1 MATGTHVI
9 PVLLMVRELDQGGV
23 ERDVA
28 KIATHLDPQRFE
40 PHVASYRSDG
50 MRYEELRAAGVPLL
64 HIPLESIFS
73 ARALRAALRL
83 RRYLRDH
90 GIRILHAYDVSGVL
104 GVPVARSLNLP
115 VIISSQLSYR
125 GILDSRTQF
134 LLRVTDLLSDAVLV
148 NCEAIQRHMIEDV
161 GVPARRIELCYN
173 GVDTTQFFPAD
184 TPKPEALSRASLVV
198 GTVCALRP
206 EKKLNLLQEAFAQL
220 SWQGGNLKLVIVGS
234 GPELQRL
241 EANAAR
247 LGIAGASV
255 HVPATPE
262 VNIWLRAMDIF
273 VLPSSSEGFSNSLLE
288 AMSCGCAVVGSRV
301 GGTPELIGADERGLL
316 FTSGDSADL
325 ARKLA
330 KLIECESLRR
340 EFGTRAARF
349 ASENLTI
356 EIAASRTA
364 DMYERLLRRS
374 QSG

>member
-125 GILDSRTQF
+125 S
-134 LLRVTDLLSDAVLV
+134 
-148 NCEAIQRHMIEDV
+148 EAH
-161 GVPARRIELCYN
+161 
-173 GVDTTQFFPAD
+173 T
-184 TPKPEALSRASLVV
+184 S
-198 GTVCALRP
+198 
-206 EKKLNLLQEAFAQL
+206 
-220 SWQGGNLKLVIVGS
+220 
-234 GPELQRL
+234 ELQ
-241 EANAAR
+241 
-247 LGIAGASV
+247 
-255 HVPATPE
+255 
-262 VNIWLRAMDIF
+262 
-273 VLPSSSEGFSNSLLE
+273 
-288 AMSCGCAVVGSRV
+288 
-301 GGTPELIGADERGLL
+301 
-316 FTSGDSADL
+316 
-325 ARKLA
+325 
-330 KLIECESLRR
+330 SLRH
-340 EFGTRAARF
+340 
-349 ASENLTI
+349 LV
-356 EIAASRTA
+356 
-364 DMYERLLRRS
+364 
-374 QSG
+374 